1 MSGVAQPWMPPEALV
16 REAVRAPLDAAVRR
30 WSARWFAGRS
40 VGVPRLAAV
49 AASERPRGD
58 WRVFRRA
65 VAIDCSRQVR
75 TRIADWA
82 LDCSLDR
89 LSLAEADRKLVDAF
103 EREVL
108 RDLSLTVE
116 DTLGLP
122 GDWRPVPDSPVEPL
136 GRLGGATAGLAD
148 DRGAPLLTLAL
159 PQTCLLPLCRETLGP
174 PRPAEE
180 PLDSRLRALASTP
193 VALEAVLG
201 RAEVALAD
209 LKALAP
215 GDVLVLD
222 TRLDGPALLRL
233 AGAGHPVALGTL
245 AEDDD
250 AFALKLK

>member
-1 MSGVAQPWMPPEALV
+1 MTAQPWLPVDALV

-49 AASERPRGD
+49 PATERPRGD
-58 WRVFRRA
+58 WRVYRRA
-65 VAIDCSRQVR
+65 AAIDCSRQAR
-75 TRIADWA
+75 TRIADLG

-89 LSLAEADRKLVDAF
+89 LTLGEADRRLVDAF

-108 RDLSLTVE
+108 RDLSQTVE
-116 DTLGLP
+116 DALGVL
-122 GDWRPVPDSPVEPL
+122 GDWRPAPETPAEPL

-159 PQTCLLPLCRETLGP
+159 PQACLLPLCRESLGP
-174 PRPAEE
+174 PRPGEE
-180 PLDSRLRALASTP
+180 PPGSRVRALASTP

-201 RAEVALAD
+201 QAEVALAD

-222 TRLDGPALLRL
+222 TRLDGPALLRV
-233 AGAGHPVALGTL
+233 AGAGRPVAEGVLTQD
-245 AEDDD
+245 ED
-250 AFALKLK
+250 ALALKLK